1 MQLGGLEIDLMSVD
15 FVVVIILFL
24 GFTGII
30 WLPLASIA
38 MLLLTPKVLV
48 EKYFKAPH
56 FTQAELAV
64 LSVFPGTV
72 LRTCAFIGATFQE
85 RLRRNRKLDG
95 FLDLVPTWYV
105 KAGKVYAFCV
115 ITMMVSLAL
124 LIIGALLYLWL
135 NDRLV

>member
-1 MQLGGLEIDLMSVD
+1 MQLGGVEIDLMGVD
-15 FVVVIILFL
+15 LFVGIALFL
-24 GFTGII
+24 VFTGII

-38 MLLLTPKVLV
+38 MLLLTPKMLV
-48 EKYFKAPH
+48 KTYFKAPH

-64 LSVFPGTV
+64 FSVFPGTV

-105 KAGKVYAFCV
+105 RAGKVYAFCV
-115 ITMMVSLAL
+115 ITMTVSLIL
-124 LIIGALLYLWL
+124 LGIGLGIWIWL
-135 NDRLV
+135 IDPL